1 MSENTFAPIATLPSS
16 TIWPSITVS
25 IPISR
30 SLAISLIILF
40 SASITSVPGAS
51 SVFVGAN
58 VTYANDAKEA
68 LGVKQ
73 ETLDKYGAVSQET
86 AKEMAISVG
95 DYHKTDV
102 SVSFTG
108 NAGPDAMEG
117 KPVGEVYIGI
127 KIKDNIKVYKLQLD
141 GDRQKIRE
149 QCVNFA
155 IKKLYDEVKVL

>member
-1 MSENTFAPIATLPSS
+1 MIKELFEELKKRNLRLSAAE
-16 TIWPSITVS
+16 
-25 IPISR
+25 
-30 SLAISLIILF
+30 SLTGGLF

-108 NAGPDAMEG
+108 NAGPKYINFNLME
-117 KPVGEVYIGI
+117 I
-127 KIKDNIKVYKLQLD
+127 D
-141 GDRQKIRE
+141 
-149 QCVNFA
+149 
-155 IKKLYDEVKVL
+155 KK

>member
-1 MSENTFAPIATLPSS
+1 MIKELFEELKKRNLRLSAAE
-16 TIWPSITVS
+16 
-25 IPISR
+25 
-30 SLAISLIILF
+30 SLTGGLF

-58 VTYANDAKEA
+58 ITYANDAKEA